1 MNVARNLKSVSI
13 AACAALISF
22 AALSIGCS
30 IAVDKN
36 KNGDDKNVKIDT
48 PLGGVHVTSD
58 STTAADVGLPVYP
71 GAKLSTEKGKD
82 NDKSADIHFGFGD
95 WQFRLKVVKYQT
107 SDSSDQVLAY
117 YKKALGRYGD
127 VIQCSGHN
135 AVGSPT
141 VTSEGLTCDDS
152 GKTHQVNLD
161 MGQSLKAGSKHH
173 QHIVGI
179 EKSDGPDTVFS
190 LVELDLP
197 ISSDDGK
204 AESN

>member
-1 MNVARNLKSVSI
+1 MNVARNLRSVSI
-13 AACAALISF
+13 AACATLISF

-36 KNGDDKNVKIDT
+36 KSGTDKNVKIDT

-71 GAKLSTEKGKD
+71 GAKMSTKDDKDGKD
-82 NDKSADIHFGFGD
+82 SADIHFGFGD

-107 SDSSDQVLAY
+107 SDSEDEVLAF

-152 GKTHQVNLD
+152 GKSHQVNLD
-161 MGQSLKAGSKHH
+161 LHQSLKAGSKRH

-179 EKSDGPDTVFS
+179 EKTDRPGTVFS
-190 LVELDLP
+190 LVEIDLP
-197 ISSDDGK
+197 ITDDGK
-204 AESN
+204 PESN

>member
-1 MNVARNLKSVSI
+1 MSISRNL
-13 AACAALISF
+13 SF
-22 AALSIGCS
+22 AACTALLSIGVLSIGCS

-36 KNGDDKNVKIDT
+36 KSGNDKNVKIET
-48 PLGGVHVTSD
+48 PLGGLHVTSD

-71 GAKLSTEKGKD
+71 GAKLSSKKD
-82 NDKSADIHFGFGD
+82 KDGDKSADIHFGFGD
-95 WQFRLKVVKYQT
+95 WQFRLKVVKYET
-107 SDSSDQVLAY
+107 SDSQDEVLAF

-141 VTSEGLTCDDS
+141 VTNEGLTCDDS
-152 GKTHQVNLD
+152 GKSHQVNLD
-161 MGQSLKAGSKHH
+161 MNQSLKAGSKHH

-179 EKSDGPDTVFS
+179 EKTDGPGTVFS
-190 LVELDLP
+190 LVEIDLP
-197 ISSDDGK
+197 ISSEDGK